1 MKKIISY
8 VFFIVVITGCDLQ
21 EAIAINENLDERKVW
36 VFAQINVPEEEKIE
50 DYYYFG
56 KVSRSLYNGIR
67 ANNFARGFILFEE
80 VKYWGDNDIITDYA
94 DVRSSGELVFR
105 IEDLRKIELLNTAPI
120 AGRGSEQ
127 FDTPDSQAEDEEQI
141 Q

>member
-1 MKKIISY
+1 MSFLVI
-8 VFFIVVITGCDLQ
+8 ITGCDLQ

-67 ANNFARGFILFEE
+67 ANNIARGFILFEE
-80 VKYWGDNDIITDYA
+80 VKYWGDNDIITEYA

-105 IEDLRKIELLNTAPI
+105 IEDLRKIELLKTAPI

-127 FDTPDSQAEDEEQI
+127 FDVPESEVEGEAQVEQE
-141 Q
+141 